1 MMKNRFKNMTVQH
14 IQIEERTQLAE
25 VEVQFIQDKV
35 LIETILMLGTT
46 ELNQL
51 FAKLNS
57 QGVSIDLSEDF
68 ESYATEEGMLYTLDF
83 SRKGWNQIEINNF
96 VPWHEVKQVR
106 A

>member
-1 MMKNRFKNMTVQH
+1 MKNGFKNMTIQH

-25 VEVQFIQDKV
+25 VEVQFVQDKV
-35 LIETILMLGTT
+35 FIETVLMLGPT

-68 ESYATEEGMLYTLDF
+68 EYFSTDEGMLYTLNF
-83 SRKGWNQIEINNF
+83 SKKGWDQ
-96 VPWHEVKQVR
+96 VKIDDFTPMHQVR
-106 A
+106 QIRA

>member
-1 MMKNRFKNMTVQH
+1 MKNSFKNMTIQH

-35 LIETILMLGTT
+35 FVETILMLGPT

-57 QGVSIDLSEDF
+57 QGISIDLSEDF
-68 ESYATEEGMLYTLDF
+68 EYYSTEQGMLYTLNF
-83 SRKGWNQIEINNF
+83 NKKGWDSIEIDDF
-96 VPWHEVKQVR
+96 TPVHKVR
-106 A
+106 QIRA

>member
-1 MMKNRFKNMTVQH
+1 MKNAFRNMTIQH

-25 VEVQFIQDKV
+25 VEVQFVQDKV
-35 LIETILMLGTT
+35 FVETILVLGPT

-68 ESYATEEGMLYTLDF
+68 EYYSTPQGMLYTLNF
-83 SRKGWNQIEINNF
+83 SKKGWDQVEVEHFSPKQPVRQI
-96 VPWHEVKQVR
+96 R